1 MTSMPD
7 GPLAS
12 LVVVTDPATRDHR
25 PGAEIWVGVRTP
37 GTEVPA
43 RVEAILEVVVAGG
56 AQVATPDVDPLD
68 LLDLLARVHSPELL
82 GWLKSA
88 ARRWDDGGYDAA
100 VGQDRVVPYVFPTA
114 AMLQGL
120 APRPA
125 AATHAEAGRFCYD
138 TMTLIGPGTWEAA
151 LASAA
156 TAASAARLALTGRL
170 AYALARPPGH
180 HAARDGFGGSCYL
193 NNAAVAATV
202 MREAG
207 LGRVAIIDIDAHHG
221 NGTQAIFY
229 HRSDVFY
236 GSVHVDPGR
245 GWFPHFMGF
254 ADETG
259 EGAGRGWNRNIP
271 LAPGSG
277 DDAFLVGLAQLC
289 NEASALGAEGLVVSL
304 GVDAAEGDPESP
316 LRVSR
321 EGFAGMGR
329 VLAELGLP
337 TALVQEGGYHLDT
350 LGHLVAEVLG
360 GFATRMPPPAYLP
373 SPP

>member
-12 LVVVTDPATRDHR
+12 LVLVTDPLTREHR

-43 RVEAILEVVVAGG
+43 RVEAILDVVVAAG
-56 AQVATPDVDPLD
+56 AQVRTPDVDPRG
-68 LLDLLARVHSPELL
+68 LLTRIHSPELL
-82 GWLKSA
+82 EWLASA
-88 ARRWDDGGYDAA
+88 AQRWAEGEYAVA

-120 APRPA
+120 AARPA

-156 TAASAARLALTGRL
+156 TAASAARLALTGQP
-170 AYALARPPGH
+170 AYALSRPPGH

-207 LGRVAIIDIDAHHG
+207 LDRVAIIDIDAHHG

-229 HRSDVFY
+229 DRDDIFY

-254 ADETG
+254 AEETG
-259 EGAGRGWNRNIP
+259 HGAGQGWNRNIP

-277 DDAFLVGLAQLC
+277 DDAFLAGLAALC
-289 NEASALGAEGLVVSL
+289 AEASVLGVQGLVVSL
-304 GVDAAEGDPESP
+304 GVDAAELDPESP

-321 EGFAGMGR
+321 GGFSAAGR
-329 VLAELGLP
+329 LLAELGLP
-337 TALVQEGGYHLDT
+337 TALVQEGGYHLET
-350 LGHLVAEVLG
+350 LGLLVADVLA
-360 GFATRMPPPAYLP
+360 GFA
-373 SPP
+373 